1 MASWRLSTIAV
12 IGFLLLTS
20 AGAATRSY
28 AQSNSSGDIL
38 RLKEDAPAE
47 YVVKKGDTLWDIAGF
62 YLDDPWLWTE
72 LWRVNDTVDN
82 PHLIYP
88 GDKLYLSWVDGRP
101 TLSRK
106 VTKTILPEGVIEPKG
121 NALRMFPSELIEPF
135 ITAHSVFSEARYKE
149 ASHVLGDN
157 RAAPRINGMAPVF
170 VTGRLAD
177 ANYQILTPVK
187 RLDDAVLLR
196 HISDAR
202 VLMQQGDMTEMEIIR
217 PQREIR
223 RGDRV
228 VEVSEFNMPE
238 LLVPASGQTTGSIVA
253 SLNERQQQGKW
264 DIVVL
269 NFGEQDGVEPGQMY
283 RAIRPGT
290 EIFMDGETPEAVSR
304 TKASDLLS
312 RYWRATMQL
321 PEHTTSELM
330 VISTQETTSFAIV
343 LRSNEWLSIGA
354 DVLPMQL

>member
-12 IGFLLLTS
+12 IGFLLLAS
-20 AGAATRSY
+20 AGSAMSAY
-28 AQSNSSGDIL
+28 AQSTSSGDIL

-72 LWRVNDTVDN
+72 LWRVNESVDN

-106 VTKTILPEGVIEPKG
+106 VTRTVLPEGVIEPKG

-135 ITAHSVFSEARYKE
+135 ITAHSVYSESQYEQAPQ
-149 ASHVLGDN
+149 VLGDN
-157 RAAPRINGMAPVF
+157 RAAPRVNGMTPVF
-170 VTGRLAD
+170 VTGQMPD
-177 ANYQILTPVK
+177 VKYQILTPVK

-196 HISDAR
+196 HVADAR
-202 VLMQQGDMTEMEIIR
+202 VLMQQRDMTEMEIIR

-228 VEVSEFNMPE
+228 VEAQQFEMPE
-238 LLVPASGQTTGSIVA
+238 LLVPASGQATGAIVA

-269 NFGEQDGVEPGQMY
+269 NIGEQDGVEAGQMY

-290 EIFMDGETPEAVSR
+290 EIFMDGENPEAVR
-304 TKASDLLS
+304 ETKASDALS
-312 RYWRATMQL
+312 RYWRATMEL
-321 PEHTTSELM
+321 PAHTTSELM
-330 VISTQETTSFAIV
+330 VINTQAKTSFAIV

-354 DVLPMQL
+354 EVLPMQL

>member
-12 IGFLLLTS
+12 IGFLLLAS
-20 AGAATRSY
+20 AGMATQLH
-28 AQSNSSGDIL
+28 AQSKSSGDIL

-47 YVVKKGDTLWDIAGF
+47 YVVKKGDTLWDIASF

-72 LWRVNDTVDN
+72 LWRVNETVDN

-106 VTKTILPEGVIEPKG
+106 VTKTMLPEGVIEPKG
-121 NALRMFPSELIEPF
+121 SALRMFPSELIEPF
-135 ITAHSVFSEARYKE
+135 ITAHSVFSEARFE
-149 ASHVLGDN
+149 QAPQVLGDN
-157 RAAPRINGMAPVF
+157 RAAPRINGMTPVF
-170 VTGRLAD
+170 VTGQLAD
-177 ANYQILTPVK
+177 VRYQILTPVK

-196 HISDAR
+196 HIGDAR
-202 VLMQQGDMTEMEIIR
+202 VLMQQRDMTEMEIVR

-228 VEVSEFNMPE
+228 VETTQFEMPE
-238 LLVPASGQTTGSIVA
+238 TLVPASGQTTGAIVA
-253 SLNERQQQGKW
+253 ALNERQQQGKW

-269 NFGEQDGVEPGQMY
+269 DFGAQDGVEAGQMY
-283 RAIRPGT
+283 RAVRPGT
-290 EIFMDGETPEAVSR
+290 EIFMDGDAPEPVR
-304 TKASDLLS
+304 KTKASDVLS

-330 VISTQETTSFAIV
+330 VISTQATTSFAIV
-343 LRSNEWLSIGA
+343 LRSNEWLSVGA
-354 DVLPMQL
+354 EVLPMQL

>member
-12 IGFLLLTS
+12 IGFLLLAS
-20 AGAATRSY
+20 AGSAMSAY
-28 AQSNSSGDIL
+28 AQSTSSGDIL

-72 LWRVNDTVDN
+72 LWRVNESVDN

-106 VTKTILPEGVIEPKG
+106 ATKTVLPEGVIEPKG

-135 ITAHSVFSEARYKE
+135 ITAHSVFSESQYEQAPQ
-149 ASHVLGDN
+149 VLGDN
-157 RAAPRINGMAPVF
+157 RSAPRVNGMMPVF
-170 VTGRLAD
+170 VTGQLPD
-177 ANYQILTPVK
+177 VKYQILTPVK

-196 HISDAR
+196 HIGDAR
-202 VLMQQGDMTEMEIIR
+202 VLMQQRDMTEMEIIR

-228 VEVSEFNMPE
+228 VEAQQFEMPE
-238 LLVPASGQTTGSIVA
+238 MLVPASGQATGAIVA
-253 SLNERQQQGKW
+253 SLNERRQQGKW

-269 NFGEQDGVEPGQMY
+269 NFGEQDGVEAGQMY

-290 EIFMDGETPEAVSR
+290 EIFMDGDTPEAVRKS
-304 TKASDLLS
+304 KASDALS

-321 PEHTTSELM
+321 PAHTTSELM
-330 VISTQETTSFAIV
+330 IINTQPTTSFAIV

-354 DVLPMQL
+354 EVLPMQL